1 MQHSN
6 FQPSVFKRTWLAYR
20 ICKLQT
26 AASAVGC
33 GWMWSEKLNNRRSD
47 GGMTGDVC
55 YRICTIDRSVFK
67 IIWPTPPPFHRTK
80 STGENEHLCHHV
92 SSRTF
97 NKFSCYQFMF
107 TLNQKYK
114 YKSFWRLCQLSNWLS
129 HFPFDQWF
137 SQMMGLD
144 IRKAWPQLF
153 HLKNKN
159 KNKKWGL

>member
-1 MQHSN
+1 MKDVFKMQHSN
-6 FQPSVFKRTWLAYR
+6 LQP
-20 ICKLQT
+20 
-26 AASAVGC
+26 
-33 GWMWSEKLNNRRSD
+33 
-47 GGMTGDVC
+47 
-55 YRICTIDRSVFK
+55 SVFK

-80 STGENEHLCHHV
+80 STGENKHLCHHV

-137 SQMMGLD
+137 SHIMGLD
-144 IRKAWPQLF
+144 IRKAWPKYPIKKKKEG
-153 HLKNKN
+153 KNGPCSFAVKYSRVN
-159 KNKKWGL
+159 VFQKKYSHVND